1 MLSPPVAS
9 LDRAVKINQ
18 SINKYSVNMAFS
30 LQDIVHTMKSKVPKR
45 NAWLASCGGFFKG
58 GLISVGR
65 EIIRI
70 P

>member
-1 MLSPPVAS
+1 
-9 LDRAVKINQ
+9 
-18 SINKYSVNMAFS
+18 MAFS

-58 GLISVGR
+58 GGGLISVGR